1 MNGHLAV
8 FWLLGAMGV
17 SALAQGSSDDIDLFH
32 HIDLMPGAEKT
43 PGTTTSGTSK
53 DSTAPKEP
61 TIITAS
67 TESSFDGKLKMAVF
81 KGDVHIKDPQFTLS
95 SDQLTVY
102 FKKDK
107 DTGNTDK
114 AKPGSSPT
122 AKPAA
127 TPKPAVTPGGAA
139 APQGAGGLERA
150 IAEGNVIVESDRPDS
165 NGGPPVHYTGKGEK
179 VDYNAIDGEAIFY
192 HWPRVQQGINTIVAT
207 EEWTVIHLFRDGRM
221 KVEGPHRV
229 DISDPGPGK
238 TPEVKQ

>member
-1 MNGHLAV
+1 MMRHLAI
-8 FWLLGAMGV
+8 FSLLGALGV
-17 SALAQGSSDDIDLFH
+17 SALAQDSSNDIDLFH

-43 PGTTTSGTSK
+43 SGTSSADGKK

-61 TIITAS
+61 TIITA
-67 TESSFDGKLKMAVF
+67 TDGSSFDGKLKMAIF
-81 KGDVHIKDPQFTLS
+81 SGNVHIKDPQFTLS
-95 SDQLTVY
+95 SDKLTVY

-107 DTGNTDK
+107 DAGNTDK
-114 AKPGSSPT
+114 TKPGG
-122 AKPAA
+122 AAVVKPAE
-127 TPKPAVTPGGAA
+127 TPKPAVAPGAS

-150 IAEGNVIVESDRPDS
+150 IAEGNVVVESDRPDS

-192 HWPRVQQGINTIVAT
+192 HWPQVQQGINTIVAT

-221 KVEGPHRV
+221 KVDGPHRV

-238 TPEVKQ
+238 TPEARK